1 MKIAATEAVFEGF
14 RLTRRRPG
22 AVALWGA
29 VWLVGLIVVVLAA
42 LPMISP
48 YVNELTAAQGD
59 SSKLSTAAAASVERA
74 SLMSIPVLFLLQA
87 LLAPAVYRAV
97 LRPEQS
103 SFGSLRFGRDE
114 GRMLVVTVLVGGVS
128 LVLNL
133 GGEYLVR
140 WASGENMIFGA
151 LVWLAA
157 TALVVWTSVRLSLIA
172 PLSFHRGRLAF
183 AEGWK
188 LSKPLFWPLLGL
200 MIITFALAVVVALL
214 LILIGWPLQVAMSGG
229 GAGSPGAALGA
240 LLILILI
247 PLGMAM
253 VSTIIWAPFAA
264 ICRDLPEA

>member
-29 VWLVGLIVVVLAA
+29 VWLVGLFLIVLAA
-42 LPMISP
+42 LPMIAP
-48 YVNELTAAQGD
+48 YLDELAAAQGD
-59 SSKLSTAAAASVERA
+59 ASKLSAAATAGMERA
-74 SLMSIPVLFLLQA
+74 SLMAFPVVFLIQA
-87 LLAPAVYRAV
+87 LLATAVYRAV

-103 SFGSLRFGRDE
+103 SFGSLRLGRDE
-114 GRMLVVTVLVGGVS
+114 GRMLVITVLVGGVS
-128 LVLNL
+128 LALNL

-140 WASGENMIFGA
+140 LASGANMIVGA
-151 LVWLAA
+151 LVWLVV
-157 TALVVWTSVRLSLIA
+157 TALVVWLSVRLSLIA

-183 AEGWK
+183 AEGWT

-200 MIITFALAVVVALL
+200 MIVTFALAVVVALL

-264 ICRDLPEA
+264 ICRDLPDA